1 MLGKHRFYCPECK
14 RFLDR
19 RKVTADPFEEL
30 FYCKFHEVP
39 VIQTKYVLFSWLEEV
54 INKIIEKGAEDE
66 FL

>member
-19 RKVTADPFEEL
+19 RKVKSDPFEEL
-30 FYCKFHEVP
+30 FYCKFHECP
-39 VIQTKYVLFSWLEEV
+39 VIQTKYVIISWLEEV
-54 INKIIEKGAEDE
+54 IKQIIAKGAEDE

>member
-1 MLGKHRFYCPECK
+1 M
-14 RFLDR
+14 FLDR

-54 INKIIEKGAEDE
+54 INQIIEKGAEDE